1 MSTPMIFYKYKQSPW
16 TQLMILFAPY
26 LLYVIYCIII
36 ICIKQLYVNTCLCI
50 RQYICCTLDA
60 LYIIHLYLML
70 LEIFRKYHT
79 NFFYIFSVFHFPA
92 LPWLWLKP
100 PAKLVKP
107 LGNFD
112 FSNFII
118 CFQKNR
124 FTAKSGRRLTSQT
137 GTRANLVGFWF
148 DQIQKSNFKQK
159 TNRFYWFCETEQTGG
174 HR

>member
-1 MSTPMIFYKYKQSPW
+1 MIFYKYKQSPW

-92 LPWLWLKP
+92 LP
-100 PAKLVKP
+100 
-107 LGNFD
+107 
-112 FSNFII
+112 
-118 CFQKNR
+118 
-124 FTAKSGRRLTSQT
+124 
-137 GTRANLVGFWF
+137 
-148 DQIQKSNFKQK
+148 
-159 TNRFYWFCETEQTGG
+159 
-174 HR
+174 